1 MLYKFAKLQ
10 YLEDM
15 HMQLRDDQNVVQ
27 VIMQEYFLHI
37 RGSKCKAKLS

>member
-27 VIMQEYFLHI
+27 VIRNIFYIFVEVN
-37 RGSKCKAKLS
+37 AKQS